1 MATLAEIRAQY
12 PQYGDLS
19 DQQLADSMYR
29 KFYSDMDR
37 ATFDQK
43 IGLVA
48 APPDGLTPGSRE
60 YATWA
65 MEQARAGN
73 KLPTVGTHD
82 AGWEERN
89 LTSDGKGGVRVKQ
102 NSLGDK
108 ITAAAGSYIEGA
120 PIIGPAWLDATTN
133 IASWLR
139 NDGTTAE
146 DMKANLKNL
155 QQDNPITSGAAGVG
169 SSILNLAPLGMTQLG
184 GRLLGTTG
192 TVGQRLVAG
201 GLSGA
206 ALSGADTAARGG
218 DLGQIATNTAVGAGL
233 GMVFPA
239 VGGVKNYLANKAG
252 KAAATTAAIKNAPA
266 ASELKS
272 AASDLF
278 KAVDQAGV
286 TVNPNA
292 FQQFVLDLATNAKK
306 LRINDKLDPKAYAT
320 FQELGGI
327 LGEVKAGKVLTM
339 SDLHTI
345 RQIAQKAAISAE
357 GRDAMFANKIVDG
370 IDSFITKPGSTMTA
384 NGQATGK
391 QLLEAVS
398 TWGRAKRVGL
408 VESAIERARNTASGF
423 ENGVRIE
430 FRKLLNNK
438 RTAGLFTATERE
450 EMEKVVRGT
459 TAANLAKLVGKFGF
473 GPGANGLGGFLGG
486 TAGFTFGGPVGAAAM
501 AIGASGARKA
511 SEVLT
516 ERAAER
522 AAKVVATPNIPAFV
536 PKALPNGMIPPALL
550 PLETTKKRQPVEIT
564 IGTRGL

>member
-1 MATLAEIRAQY
+1 MATLE
-12 PQYGDLS
+12 
-19 DQQLADSMYR
+19 QLAEGIKRAHAAGDAVAVQKLGAAYR
-29 KFYSDMDR
+29 KMQAGPTAGD
-37 ATFDQK
+37 
-43 IGLVA
+43 A
-48 APPDGLTPGSRE
+48 AMAKASELSQGLTGKVSDLPSQRPSFADEAMSFGRGIIEGIPIAGPTLADWRQGLDANISAL
-60 YATWA
+60 ATGGNA
-65 MEQARAGN
+65 DEIKAGYQAADEELRGKTGGARTAGN
-73 KLPTVGTHD
+73 
-82 AGWEERN
+82 
-89 LTSDGKGGVRVKQ
+89 
-102 NSLGDK
+102 
-108 ITAAAGSYIEGA
+108 ITGSIAA
-120 PIIGPAWLDATTN
+120 
-133 IASWLR
+133 
-139 NDGTTAE
+139 
-146 DMKANLKNL
+146 
-155 QQDNPITSGAAGVG
+155 
-169 SSILNLAPLGMTQLG
+169 LAPLGMTALG

-192 TVGQRLVAG
+192 TLGQRLVAG

-206 ALSGADTAARGG
+206 AISGADTAARGG

-292 FQQFVLDLATNAKK
+292 FQQLVLDLATNAKK

-459 TAANLAKLVGKFGF
+459 TAANLAKLIGKFGF

-522 AAKVVATPNIPAFV
+522 AAKVVATPNIPAFL
-536 PKALPNGMIPPALL
+536 PNALPNGMIPPALL